1 MEEEEEE
8 DALPLS
14 VADLYRD
21 DANDANDARPP
32 RRARRGR
39 RAVSGVRATLVDL
52 ADSELARVAHVNACL
67 DGEEHLEER
76 GNGDVGSRGGVVP
89 GDGDGAGKGATLAS
103 ARRGTRAARASG
115 TIWRRGRTPWTNR
128 SSPRQRLRAKLT
140 FAALDLL
147 GDADL
152 RTMGIDTLGARK
164 RILAAIAARRE
175 TEPAGSAGM
184 ARTVGTVG
192 TMGTRA
198 SPSPKDDGRE
208 PGAGVGL
215 APTRSAETVA
225 PVFARAKAGADLRD
239 SPPRPPGTP
248 RGDDGDGRDG
258 DDGVDGVDGDD
269 SREIVPGTFGDAA
282 FGDGTRA
289 FVRPSRSGPA
299 SPPALDPR
307 PRHSFHRGRFS
318 RVRQVALRL
327 VSPLV
332 SHALHADH
340 YKGLTKSTPGPDLR
354 GMVFSANRRALPRET
369 GRAARAAP
377 RGGCR

>member
-1 MEEEEEE
+1 
-8 DALPLS
+8 
-14 VADLYRD
+14 
-21 DANDANDARPP
+21 
-32 RRARRGR
+32 
-39 RAVSGVRATLVDL
+39 
-52 ADSELARVAHVNACL
+52 
-67 DGEEHLEER
+67 
-76 GNGDVGSRGGVVP
+76 
-89 GDGDGAGKGATLAS
+89 
-103 ARRGTRAARASG
+103 
-115 TIWRRGRTPWTNR
+115 
-128 SSPRQRLRAKLT
+128 
-140 FAALDLL
+140 
-147 GDADL
+147 
-152 RTMGIDTLGARK
+152 
-164 RILAAIAARRE
+164 
-175 TEPAGSAGM
+175 
-184 ARTVGTVG
+184 
-192 TMGTRA
+192 MGTRA
-198 SPSPKDDGRE
+198 SPSPGTMVANPAPASRVGTRRAPRRPSRLCSLARKPARTS
-208 PGAGVGL
+208 GL
-215 APTRSAETVA
+215 ATS
-225 PVFARAKAGADLRD
+225 
-239 SPPRPPGTP
+239 SPGTP

-332 SHALHADH
+332 SHALPRRSLQGFDKVHAR
-340 YKGLTKSTPGPDLR
+340 SWLR